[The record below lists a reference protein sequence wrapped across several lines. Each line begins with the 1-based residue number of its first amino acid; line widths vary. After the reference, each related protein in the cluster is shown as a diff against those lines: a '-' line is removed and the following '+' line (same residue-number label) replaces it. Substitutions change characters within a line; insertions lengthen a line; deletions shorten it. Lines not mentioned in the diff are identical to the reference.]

1 MFEASHLQYNIVS
14 GNISIV
20 SDGHQLPAFWAHPEL
35 GGPFPGLVL
44 LHDAWG
50 VTAHI
55 RAQARRFAEQGYY
68 VIAPDLFN
76 RQGFDSVAEAQERM
90 AHMGGVAHAYLVA
103 ALNALRTHHKCN
115 GTMGI
120 IGWGI
125 SGELALRAAILRDD
139 LGAVVTFYAVPQ
151 DVTPAELRMM
161 TTPLLVIIGGADPGT
176 PRDQVQALGDVL
188 ASVSTEH
195 GVVIFEG
202 SGRDFFNDARA
213 EFNPEAAE
221 GAWTRALGFLNSHLQ
236 ESDSAESAETEEG
249 DEPQ

>member
-14 GNISIV
+14 GNIFIV

-50 VTAHI
+50 LTAHI

-76 RQGFDSVAEAQERM
+76 RQVLDSVAQARQRFAQ
-90 AHMGGVAHAYLVA
+90 MGGVANAYLVA

-115 GTMGI
+115 GTMGV
-120 IGWGI
+120 IGWGL

-139 LGAVVTFYAVPQ
+139 LGAVVTFYAVPK

-161 TTPLLVIIGGADPGT
+161 TTPLLAIVGGADPDT
-176 PRDQVQALGDVL
+176 PLDQVRALGDVL

-195 GVVIFEG
+195 AVAIYQGA
-202 SGRDFFNDARA
+202 GRDFFNDTRA

-221 GAWTRALGFLNSHLQ
+221 SAWNRALSFLNTHLQ
-236 ESDSAESAETEEG
+236 EETADSAQ
-249 DEPQ
+249 DDQPL